1 MLEWAAWSPA
11 AAERPWTVGIEEEVL
26 LLDPH
31 DWSPANRVDDVL
43 AALPSHLSAHACAET
58 HACVVELRTG
68 PHDTVRDAVDE
79 LRQLRDGLNAVVA
92 GRLGLRA
99 AVAGT
104 HPLARGEDVETAS
117 GARYRE
123 VEATMRALAHR
134 EPTMAQHVHV
144 AMPDG
149 DTAVRALDRVRGA
162 LPLLLALSAN
172 SPFWRGADS
181 GFASMRTPLF
191 GAFPRTGM
199 PRRFGNYGAYVRTVE
214 QLLWT
219 GAIPEPSFVWWDA
232 RLQPRLGTLEVRIM
246 DAQSRTTDA
255 GALAAVV
262 QCLARRAGVESCMA
276 APELLAENRFLA
288 ARDGMRA
295 QIVDPTLLEPRPM
308 TTCVAHLLAACAP
321 VARRLGC
328 EEELAA
334 AAELAVASG
343 DARQREWAR
352 QHGIAAV
359 PARLA
364 AQFAPARET
373 AVA

>member
-1 MLEWAAWSPA
+1 MLEWATWSPA

-26 LLDPH
+26 LLDPG

-43 AALPSHLSAHACAET
+43 AALPPHLVPHACAET

-68 PHDTVRDAVDE
+68 PHETVRDAVDE
-79 LRQLRDGLNAVVA
+79 LRRLRDGLNAVVA
-92 GRLGLRA
+92 GLGLRA

-104 HPLARGEDVETAS
+104 HPLARGEEVETAS

-123 VEATMRALAHR
+123 VESTMRALAHR

-144 AMPDG
+144 AMPDA
-149 DTAVRALDRVRGA
+149 DKAVRALDRLRGA

-191 GAFPRTGM
+191 GAFPRTGL
-199 PRRFGNYGAYVRTVE
+199 PRRFGNYGAYVRTIE
-214 QLLWT
+214 QLLYT
-219 GAIPEPSFVWWDA
+219 GVIPEPSFVWWDA
-232 RLQPRLGTLEVRIM
+232 RLQPRLGTVEVRIM
-246 DAQSRTTDA
+246 DAQSRISDV
-255 GALAAVV
+255 GALAAIV
-262 QCLARRAGVESCMA
+262 QCLARGAGIESCMA

-295 QIVDPTLLEPRPM
+295 QIVDPTLLEPRPI
-308 TTCVAHLLAACAP
+308 TTCVANLIVACAP
-321 VARRLGC
+321 LACQLGC

-343 DARQREWAR
+343 DVRQREWAR
-352 QHGIAAV
+352 QAGVDAL

-364 AQFAPARET
+364 EQFAPALET